1 MIDLFTEI
9 FVIIIIINDDV
20 FDEFC
25 SNISI
30 RDLRKIETN
39 LLEEF

>member
-1 MIDLFTEI
+1 MINLFTQI

-20 FDEFC
+20 KFC